1 MAHSQRRMAARPHT
15 LTTQVT
21 FQCAAA
27 PLPCFRAPLG
37 TQLHLLCCPAAVFC
51 ALAARHQAPTGLGHR
66 HLGLVHPVVPRVGL
80 FQPTVQRRQAAE
92 QSSARAAALV
102 PAGQQAYNPALLQLA
117 NSLLDGEPAH
127 MQINGRSSCTTTIN
141 KIVVA
146 GLQRLPAHDP
156 QQAEQAAA
164 ARAQW
169 ISSSVS
175 TDKYPAAKVV
185 YADGSILDF
194 KTTDVIITSV
204 DSSVTT
210 PEDLACIVVAMRCV
224 ARVPEHATVVLAGM
238 CALLQQLQQQHATM
252 SLCSLAL
259 SHAGLVG
266 RTGCASFYCAEHNA
280 P

>member
-1 MAHSQRRMAARPHT
+1 
-15 LTTQVT
+15 
-21 FQCAAA
+21 
-27 PLPCFRAPLG
+27 
-37 TQLHLLCCPAAVFC
+37 FC

-80 FQPTVQRRQAAE
+80 FQPTLQQRQAAE

-102 PAGQQAYNPALLQLA
+102 PAGQQAYDPALLQLDDHISGLEIQLPIQEA
-117 NSLLDGEPAH
+117 FGKLQQRGI
-127 MQINGRSSCTTTIN
+127 INGTTTIN

-146 GLQRLPAHDP
+146 GLQRLPELDP

-164 ARAQW
+164 ACAQW

-194 KTTDVIITSV
+194 RTTDVIITSA

-210 PEDLACIVVAMRCV
+210 PEDLACIVA
-224 ARVPEHATVVLAGM
+224 
-238 CALLQQLQQQHATM
+238 
-252 SLCSLAL
+252 SLAL
-259 SHAGLVG
+259 SPGGLPCLDVE
-266 RTGCASFYCAEHNA
+266 ASLKAKAAVLCQLF
-280 P
+280 PP